1 MLLILLILKREQ
13 KCSFLV
19 VGGNME
25 KILILFLLTIA
36 VLPFFALAILNIV
49 LEHVEYYKNNEDHHE
64 NNF

>member
-1 MLLILLILKREQ
+1 
-13 KCSFLV
+13 
-19 VGGNME
+19 ME